1 MLLDAEQPNAE
12 QSKLLDEMAERYRV
26 LVRSHADTTAGL
38 VLAAL
43 ASLALPLFVPF
54 AVARIVVANRRAMV
68 MAHRYLTTAR
78 YVTHQE
84 AIPLPVTLPDEG
96 PRITKAVTT
105 AADRFTQGHGRGS
118 VERLARSEP
127 LRAGQR
133 ALSQA
138 VAVTGQG
145 WLRHAGRNACR
156 VCTGLA
162 DGIVLPADVAMVV
175 PHPSCSCTQRPAM
188 SVTDREAAS

>member
-1 MLLDAEQPNAE
+1 MLLDE
-12 QSKLLDEMAERYRV
+12 LLDGIAERYR
-26 LVRSHADTTAGL
+26 LAVRSHADITAGL

-43 ASLALPLFVPF
+43 GTLALPLFIPF

-78 YVTHQE
+78 YVIHQE
-84 AIPLPVTLPDEG
+84 AIPLPVTLPEEA

-105 AADRFTQGHGRGS
+105 AADLGRGS

-133 ALSQA
+133 ALSEA
-138 VAVTGQG
+138 VAVTGQE
-145 WLRHAGRNACR
+145 WTRHAGRNACA
-156 VCTGLA
+156 VCIGLA

-175 PHPSCSCTQRPAM
+175 PHPSCSCTQRPAL
-188 SVTDREAAS
+188 EAAS

>member
-12 QSKLLDEMAERYRV
+12 QSTLLDEMAERYRV
-26 LVRSHADTTAGL
+26 LVRSHADTTAAL

-54 AVARIVVANRRAMV
+54 AMARIIVANRRAMV

-105 AADRFTQGHGRGS
+105 ATDLGRGS

-145 WLRHAGRNACR
+145 WVRHAGRNACR
-156 VCTGLA
+156 VCIGLA

-175 PHPSCSCTQRPAM
+175 PHPSCSCTQRPAV